1 MPAPSTSLLQILLHL
16 GAQAVAQVIARHGE
30 GDVGAEETGFRAAI
44 VPLAL
49 ELDAVEAL
57 RFRKPDHRIGELD
70 LAAGAA
76 LLGFKDLE
84 DFRLQD
90 VAPGDR
96 KIRWR
101 GTLGRLLH
109 HAVDLEHVAVLV
121 ALADAA
127 DAILM
132 REMRRHFFHRDQVG
146 FITELAGGLD
156 HLLEAARGIQHQLVR
171 QYHREWLVADDVA
184 GAPYRMA
191 EAERR
196 LLPREAH
203 RPRLGLVARQ
213 DLHFGLLA
221 ARDQPEA

>member
-44 VPLAL
+44 MPLAL

-76 LLGFKDLE
+76 LLPFQDLE
-84 DFRLQD
+84 YFGLQD

-96 KIRWR
+96 QIGRR
-101 GTLGRLLH
+101 GALGRLFH

-127 DAILM
+127 DA
-132 REMRRHFFHRDQVG
+132 V
-146 FITELAGGLD
+146 
-156 HLLEAARGIQHQLVR
+156 
-171 QYHREWLVADDVA
+171 
-184 GAPYRMA
+184 
-191 EAERR
+191 
-196 LLPREAH
+196 
-203 RPRLGLVARQ
+203 
-213 DLHFGLLA
+213 
-221 ARDQPEA
+221 